1 MIKYNDRRINSGK
14 QISMKNYYNKA
25 DHAGVND
32 IERHVDD
39 NISQWNTT
47 AMQRYLYYAVLR
59 YAGHADIL
67 KY

>member
-1 MIKYNDRRINSGK
+1 M
-14 QISMKNYYNKA
+14 
-25 DHAGVND
+25 ND

-67 KY
+67 NIKITKEKVTEKGKKSSSAHL